1 MTRKDGKPAAKFNA
15 PARSTNRGN
24 KTISA
29 QKKRQRKY
37 RLSLGG
43 NTESQKTLTQIN
55 FVGLPRCDLGD
66 LEYIEEEPEEDE
78 STLRVLPRNRKQRG
92 LLGAKNP
99 RFVEPTDNTT
109 LTQMGYVLT
118 GNGNDEHDIGLPLDT
133 TRCCSP
139 QKQWESSS
147 YALKVRTED
156 SEYRPFARVAYALNN
171 KKRKLR
177 WDRGNGY
184 NDNVSTLGVTS
195 HSVACNKRGVDDS
208 QRPQNPAFNAP
219 DVLGALQPSQSTS
232 TFAASPITPWKLQ
245 AGAIPSSQSPESPG
259 NTPSCIKGSSYQPDC
274 PPRLDPEGHTSNPP
288 SPSPTR
294 CSKVP
299 CQVEFSLPTDLAME
313 PLSGILRKES
323 RSVPECHP
331 TSSLPS
337 APALSTLSSYTLG
350 KTVPTHTKPSYR
362 SVSKAFVDEEK
373 IEKVILDTDCDSEP
387 DSQQST
393 ASLTAIPAEP
403 ANFCT
408 PIQANS
414 GGPAVTDGNYAAVNS
429 VVDPDASE
437 LYVRPRASC
446 SYEKYMGVLGPEKL
460 DIVSGINTGIQ
471 LSLAGCPILNP
482 AHSRNTSTIKH
493 TTFNNDMPT
502 DSMPSIHALQPLS
515 SSNLIKPQ
523 LGSGSTGLDS
533 YELHTAPL
541 LAITESQL
549 IPRNLMENVPEPPG
563 WEPRHTLK

>member
-15 PARSTNRGN
+15 PARPTNRGKKAN
-24 KTISA
+24 SA
-29 QKKRQRKY
+29 QEKRQRKY

-55 FVGLPRCDLGD
+55 FVGLPKCDLGD

-78 STLRVLPRNRKQRG
+78 STLRVLPQNRKQRG

-99 RFVEPTDNTT
+99 RLVEPTDNTT

-118 GNGNDEHDIGLPLDT
+118 GNGNDEHDIGLPLET

-139 QKQWESSS
+139 QKQWKSSS
-147 YALKVRTED
+147 YALKVRSED
-156 SEYRPFARVAYALNN
+156 SEYRPFARVACALNN
-171 KKRKLR
+171 KKTKLR

-195 HSVACNKRGVDDS
+195 HSMACNKRGVDDS

-219 DVLGALQPSQSTS
+219 DVLSQNTS
-232 TFAASPITPWKLQ
+232 TFPVSPITPLKLQ
-245 AGAIPSSQSPESPG
+245 AGAVPSSQSPESPG
-259 NTPSCIKGSSYQPDC
+259 NTPSCIKGSSYSILEPDC
-274 PPRLDPEGHTSNPP
+274 SSRLDPEGHTSHPP

-299 CQVEFSLPTDLAME
+299 CQVEFSLPTDLTIE
-313 PLSGILRKES
+313 PLSGILRKEL
-323 RSVPECHP
+323 RSVPECLP

-337 APALSTLSSYTLG
+337 ASALSSFTNCTPG
-350 KTVPTHTKPSYR
+350 KTVPTRTRSSYR
-362 SVSKAFVDEEK
+362 SVSKALVDEEK

-408 PIQANS
+408 PIQPNP
-414 GGPAVTDGNYAAVNS
+414 GDPAVTDGNYAAVNS
-429 VVDPDASE
+429 VVDPDASQ
-437 LYVRPRASC
+437 LYVRPRASY
-446 SYEKYMGVLGPEKL
+446 SYEKYMGILGPEKL
-460 DIVSGINTGIQ
+460 DNVSGINTGIQ
-471 LSLAGCPILNP
+471 LSLAECPILSP
-482 AHSRNTSTIKH
+482 THSRNASTIKH
-493 TTFNNDMPT
+493 STLNNDTPT
-502 DSMPSIHALQPLS
+502 DSMPGIHALQSLS
-515 SSNLIKPQ
+515 SSNLITPQ
-523 LGSGSTGLDS
+523 LGSSSTGLDS

-541 LAITESQL
+541 LTITESQL
-549 IPRNLMENVPEPPG
+549 IPRSLMENVPEPPG